1 MLTATGGRGADERRA
16 GEALLGSARA
26 TAERLAAR
34 PLLDEIDDLARR
46 ARLALPAD
54 DTAPGD
60 VAPAREALPFGLTQ
74 RELEV
79 LRLLVDGR
87 SNGEIGTQLFVSRKT
102 ASVHVSNILRK
113 LGAAN
118 RIEAAAI
125 ARRHDVT
132 EPR

>member
-1 MLTATGGRGADERRA
+1 
-16 GEALLGSARA
+16 
-26 TAERLAAR
+26 
-34 PLLDEIDDLARR
+34 LLDEIDDLARR
-46 ARLALPAD
+46 ARLVLALPAA
-54 DTAPGD
+54 TEQGAE
-60 VAPAREALPFGLTQ
+60 AREPLPFGLTQ

-87 SNGEIGTQLFVSRKT
+87 SNGEIGSRLFVSRKT

-125 ARRHDVT
+125 ARRHAV
-132 EPR
+132 